1 MNWQEFNDTVR
12 TFLLVD
18 SERKGK
24 GVQNYIDRMIV
35 ASVIDLQRYIPS
47 FRSSNIKH
55 YSNSSLIEPNPESLT
70 GVNAEDINAHQG
82 NFNLSKTRIKQVLVR
97 RIPTDDN
104 LQDVSQYYYIKVIPW
119 SRRFELIDGANAE
132 RTQNIPGRIAFGDTT
147 FISAPKLREDEALYV
162 YYEGEKHYVPVF
174 KCTED
179 ELLDPVVFDDLVAKA
194 SADFVKAHLA
204 REVDNDL
211 NQYTSYFQLYVKD
224 RSQIFINEKEYASSS
239 AEQVMGTG
247 VGGFVIGLSLIHI

>member
-1 MNWQEFNDTVR
+1 MTWAEFNEAVR

-55 YSNSSLIEPNPESLT
+55 YSTSSLVEPNPETLS
-70 GVNAEDINAHQG
+70 GVNAEDIDAHQG
-82 NFNLSKTRIKQVLVR
+82 TFNQSKTRIKQVLIR
-97 RIPTDDN
+97 RIPTEDN
-104 LQDVSQYYYIKVIPW
+104 NQEISRYFYLNVIPW

-132 RTQNIPGRIAFGDTT
+132 RTQNIPGRIAFGDTY
-147 FISAPKLREDEALYV
+147 FICAPKLSEDEALYL
-162 YYEGEKHYVPVF
+162 YYEGEKHFTPIF
-174 KCTED
+174 KATED
-179 ELLDPVVFDDLVAKA
+179 EANDPVVFDDLVAKA
-194 SADFVKAHLA
+194 SSDFVKAHLA

-211 NQYTSYFQLYVKD
+211 TQYQSYFQLYVKD
-224 RSQIFINEKEYASSS
+224 RSQIFINEKEYGSSS
-239 AEQVMGTG
+239 AEQVMGAG
-247 VGGFVIGLSLIHI
+247 VGGFVIG

>member
-1 MNWQEFNDTVR
+1 MTWEEFNEAVR

-55 YSNSSLIEPNPESLT
+55 YSTSSLVEPNPETLS
-70 GVNAEDINAHQG
+70 GVNSEDINAHQG
-82 NFNLSKTRIKQVLVR
+82 EFNVSKTRIKQVLIR
-97 RIPTDDN
+97 RIPSEEN
-104 LQDVSQYYYIKVIPW
+104 RQEISQYFYLKVIPW

-132 RTQNIPGRIAFGDTT
+132 RTQNIPGRIAFGDTS
-147 FISAPKLREDEALYV
+147 FIVAPKIREDEALYL
-162 YYEGEKHYVPVF
+162 YYEGEKHYVPAF
-174 KCTED
+174 KASED
-179 ELLDPVVFDDLVAKA
+179 ELKDPVVFDELVAKA
-194 SADFVKAHLA
+194 SADFVKAHLS

-211 NQYTSYFQLYVKD
+211 AQYQSYFQLYVKD

-239 AEQVMGTG
+239 AEQVMGSG
-247 VGGFVIGLSLIHI
+247 LGGFVIG

>member
-1 MNWQEFNDTVR
+1 MTWAEFNEAVR

-55 YSNSSLIEPNPESLT
+55 FSNSSLIEPDPESLS
-70 GVNAEDINAHQG
+70 GVNSENINAHQG
-82 NFNLSKTRIKQVLVR
+82 TFAQGKTRIKEVLIR
-97 RIPTDDN
+97 RIPSEN
-104 LQDVSQYYYIKVIPW
+104 NNQEISQYFYLKVIPW
-119 SRRFELIDGANAE
+119 SRRFELIDGVNSE
-132 RTQNIPGRIAFGDTT
+132 RTQGIPGRIAFGDTT
-147 FISAPKLREDEALYV
+147 FIVAPKIRDDEALYL
-162 YYEGEKHYVPVF
+162 YYEGEKHYSPVF
-174 KCTED
+174 KATED
-179 ELLDPVVFDDLVAKA
+179 ELKDPVVFDEMVAKA

-211 NQYTSYFQLYVKD
+211 NQYQSYFSLYVKD

-239 AEQVMGTG
+239 AEQVMGQG
-247 VGGFVIGLSLIHI
+247 VGGFVIG

>member
-1 MNWQEFNDTVR
+1 MNWSEFNEAVR

-55 YSNSSLIEPNPESLT
+55 YSTSNLVEPNPETLS
-70 GVNAEDINAHQG
+70 GVNSEDINAHQG
-82 NFNLSKTRIKQVLVR
+82 EFDQSKTRIKEVLVR
-97 RIPTDDN
+97 RIPTEN
-104 LQDVSQYYYIKVIPW
+104 NQQDISQYFYLSVIPW
-119 SRRFELIDGANAE
+119 SRRFEMIDGANSE
-132 RTQNIPGRIAFGDTT
+132 RTQNIPGRIAFGDTS
-147 FISAPKLREDEALYV
+147 FITAPKLRNDEALYL
-162 YYEGEKHYVPVF
+162 YYEGEKHYTPIF
-174 KCTED
+174 KAD
-179 ELLDPVVFDDLVAKA
+179 ENELQDPVVFDDLVAKA
-194 SADFVKAHLA
+194 SADFVKAHLS

-211 NQYTSYFQLYVKD
+211 AQYQSYFQLYVKG

-239 AEQVMGTG
+239 ARQVLGSG
-247 VGGFVIGLSLIHI
+247 VGGFVIG

>member
-1 MNWQEFNDTVR
+1 MNWGEFNEAVR

-55 YSNSSLIEPNPESLT
+55 FSTSSLVEPNPETLT
-70 GVNAEDINAHQG
+70 GVNSENINAHQG
-82 NFNLSKTRIKQVLVR
+82 DFDQSKTRIKQVLVR

-104 LQDVSQYYYIKVIPW
+104 NQEISQYFYLKVIPW
-119 SRRFELIDGANAE
+119 SRRFELIDGTNLS
-132 RTQNIPGRIAFGDTT
+132 RTQNAPGRIAFGDAN
-147 FISAPKLREDEALYV
+147 FIAAPKLNEDEALYI
-162 YYEGEKHYVPVF
+162 YYEGEKHPTPMF
-174 KCTED
+174 KATED
-179 ELLDPVVFDDLVAKA
+179 ETKDPVVFDDLVAKA
-194 SADFVKAHLA
+194 TSDFVKAHLA

-211 NQYTSYFQLYVKD
+211 QKYQSYFQLYIKD

-239 AEQVMGTG
+239 AEQVMGSG
-247 VGGFVIGLSLIHI
+247 VGGFVIG